1 MKTITSYGTRKSLR
15 AAAVLALLCGGCCA
29 APVVYAASSYSYTIK
44 QRSSSESG
52 DKGVFFGDVHVNA
65 DITDA
70 DWSTVSSPAYSL
82 SGSDLESKIK
92 EKHINDS
99 LTEDTL
105 TVGELVYDIGSMNFT
120 NMTPGVTQT
129 TKTLVSVSAYS
140 YEGTLNSVPSDW
152 TLDTQ
157 NYKSATKTITDDYI
171 KSGTG
176 YTVKGKHTDMISAV
190 SELSGKYNNFLKYTV
205 GNAIITDIKLDFGRI
220 DLNTWSTLPF
230 LSVTT
235 ADSTQDYTTDK
246 VIIKV
251 QDYANIFGT
260 TNESVSG
267 TKTLVSITGTNA
279 GISGNI
285 TAKTDDGDTIPAE
298 GVTVS
303 KDFSDSITPYGEV
316 QTFAFGGNHTD
327 TIKEERKDNDTYE
340 ITYTVGKKL
349 VKNIGVHTINLSGFT
364 NGSTFYTADNQYKLN
379 DVSDKYGNLPKTTVN
394 LDKLKFT
401 NIPQYFYGTLLAF
414 EDTSGEGSLQL
425 QLVDGGESYTEAA
438 KELDYS
444 AEATGVSLT
453 GKRVF
458 NFKVVD
464 DKSVQ
469 MSYTADD
476 TYLTEADIDLSE
488 IGGTGAISWD
498 PSAAPLY
505 QITADTYKQDYAVK
519 NLTVNLNH
527 ADGIFGG
534 VTDETLDV
542 GESMTLLT
550 VSGKNA
556 GKDGSIKA
564 KVGET
569 EVGADGATVAVAF
582 SDTAKASDGSSV
594 VLSGT
599 HDDLVKGTSKSD
611 NSYALTYTIGNK
623 AVSGISFGADT
634 IAVQDGSTYFTAN
647 EQYILKDT
655 VAVDVGAFTLTDIP
669 DDEFDMTLISF
680 TNKTGG
686 GSLTAANESAVKP
699 KEYREKES
707 EAVNGILASGKRA
720 IRFTTADEG
729 ASLHISYGEKEVTNL
744 TVGAV
749 DMNRAVR
756 EFTNLSADGGTVDLS
771 DAKIE
776 NLNLTL
782 DDIGGNKTLATAT
795 GNTFGDNWTLQNGSD
810 ITAAVESANGI
821 TGVLTGSYNTAG
833 GNLNLGIGLAS
844 LTFGEGV
851 AWKAGST
858 ALDLSG
864 KTVDLS
870 ETEVDATGISF
881 RISSDIAN
889 ADKMTLL
896 RTASSQKLNDA
907 NVRHNTAVSF
917 TVGDVIQAEGKTE
930 TVTEGNYT
938 DVIVSVDPTTA
949 SAAGATHHS
958 AMSSSAGASAVAHAG
973 VTSAETAGAALSAF
987 SENDAEG
994 DIMTFAKIGGSTTET
1009 ETGSHVKSNLWHANL
1024 GIGARKAFQNGGNF
1038 EYALYYEGGRGN
1050 YTSVD
1055 STLTPMRSSG
1065 DLTYNGGG
1073 IFLRYESAS
1082 AVYGEIGFRGGRIG
1096 NDCETMGF
1104 DESAN
1109 YFGWHAGAGKI
1120 FRVSG
1125 NRSLDVYG
1133 KFFMTRTGSMNYTGT
1148 DGTDY
1153 HLDGVTSK
1161 ELRLG
1166 GRYNVRT
1173 GARDNWYAGLA
1184 YSYEFGGEATGR
1196 VGLYGIKADIRPA
1209 TTRGGTG
1216 ILEFGYKR
1224 EAGKQSPW
1232 EFDISLKGY
1241 AGREEGFGADIGIK
1255 YMF

>member
-29 APVVYAASSYSYTIK
+29 APAVYAASSYSYTIK

-52 DKGVFFGDVHVNA
+52 EKGIFYGDVHVNA
-65 DITDA
+65 DITDV

-82 SGSDLESKIK
+82 SGSDLETEIK
-92 EKHINDS
+92 KKHINDS

-105 TVGELVYDIGSMNFT
+105 TVGELVYDIDAMNFT
-120 NMTPGVTQT
+120 NMTPRAAET
-129 TKTLVSVSAYS
+129 TKTLVSVSDYS
-140 YEGTLNSVPSDW
+140 YEGTLNSVPSGW
-152 TLDTQ
+152 TMSE
-157 NYKSATKTITDDYI
+157 NFKSATKTITDEYI

-176 YTVKGKHTDMISAV
+176 YTVKGKHTDTISAV
-190 SELSGKYNNFLKYTV
+190 SESSGGKYNSSLNYTV
-205 GNAIITDIKLDFGRI
+205 GSAIITDIKLDFNRI
-220 DLNTWSTLPF
+220 DFNTWSTLPF
-230 LSVTT
+230 LTIT
-235 ADSTQDYTTDK
+235 DADSTQNYSDNKVSIKINEYDK
-246 VIIKV
+246 
-251 QDYANIFGT
+251 IFGT
-260 TNESVSG
+260 TIEGFSG

-279 GISGNI
+279 GVSGNI
-285 TAKTDDGDTIPAE
+285 TAKIDNNPIPTE

-327 TIKEERKDNDTYE
+327 TIKEERNGSDTYK

-349 VKNIGVHTINLSGFT
+349 IKSIGVHTINLSGFQ
-364 NGSTFYTADNQYKLN
+364 NGKTFYTADNQYKLN
-379 DVSDKYGNLPKTTVN
+379 DVLDKYGNLPKTTVN
-394 LDKLKFT
+394 LDKLKFA
-401 NIPQYFYGTLLAF
+401 NIPDYFYGTLLAF
-414 EDTSGEGSLQL
+414 EDTSGQGSLQL
-425 QLVDGGESYTEAA
+425 QLVDGGESSQSVIKQIDYTE
-438 KELDYS
+438 KPE
-444 AEATGVSLT
+444 
-453 GKRVF
+453 
-458 NFKVVD
+458 
-464 DKSVQ
+464 
-469 MSYTADD
+469 
-476 TYLTEADIDLSE
+476 
-488 IGGTGAISWD
+488 
-498 PSAAPLY
+498 
-505 QITADTYKQDYAVK
+505 
-519 NLTVNLNH
+519 
-527 ADGIFGG
+527 
-534 VTDETLDV
+534 ET
-542 GESMTLLT
+542 
-550 VSGKNA
+550 
-556 GKDGSIKA
+556 
-564 KVGET
+564 
-569 EVGADGATVAVAF
+569 
-582 SDTAKASDGSSV
+582 
-594 VLSGT
+594 
-599 HDDLVKGTSKSD
+599 
-611 NSYALTYTIGNK
+611 
-623 AVSGISFGADT
+623 
-634 IAVQDGSTYFTAN
+634 
-647 EQYILKDT
+647 
-655 VAVDVGAFTLTDIP
+655 
-669 DDEFDMTLISF
+669 
-680 TNKTGG
+680 
-686 GSLTAANESAVKP
+686 
-699 KEYREKES
+699 
-707 EAVNGILASGKRA
+707 VNGISAAGLRDVRFSVNDKTITMTSGAENDIKADRA
-720 IRFTTADEG
+720 
-729 ASLHISYGEKEVTNL
+729 VTKVY
-744 TVGAV
+744 VGTV
-749 DMNRAVR
+749 DMNQDKRK
-756 EFTNLSADGGTVDLS
+756 FTNLSKDGGTIDLA

-776 NLNLTL
+776 NLTVTW
-782 DDIGGNKTLATAT
+782 DDLGTNKILATAE
-795 GNTFGDNWTLQNGSD
+795 GYQFGDNWTLQNGTTLLYSD
-810 ITAAVESANGI
+810 NINPATGV
-821 TGVLTGSYNTAG
+821 TGVLNGNYNTSG
-833 GNLNLGIGLAS
+833 GSLNLGIGLAS
-844 LTFGEGV
+844 LKFDENLPWAPGT
-851 AWKAGST
+851 T
-858 ALDLSG
+858 ALDISG

-870 ETEVDATGISF
+870 DTEVDATGISF

-896 RTASSQKLNDA
+896 RTASTQKLNDA

-930 TVTEGNYT
+930 TVTEGDYT
-938 DVIVSVDPTTA
+938 NVIVSVDPTTA
-949 SAAGATHHS
+949 SAAGSTHHS
-958 AMSSSAGASAVAHAG
+958 AMAASAGASAVAHAG

-994 DIMTFAKIGGSTTET
+994 GIMTFAKIGGSTTET

-1055 STLTPMRSSG
+1055 SALTPMKSSG
-1065 DLTYNGGG
+1065 DLTYNGAGL
-1073 IFLRYESAS
+1073 FLRYESAE

-1166 GRYNVRT
+1166 GRYNVRM

-1196 VGLYGIKADIRPA
+1196 VGLYGVNADIRPA

-1216 ILEFGYKR
+1216 ILELGYKR
-1224 EAGKQSPW
+1224 EAGRQSPW

>member
-1 MKTITSYGTRKSLR
+1 MVKIGERSGKAKYL
-15 AAAVLALLCGGCCA
+15 AVLALLCGVGGT
-29 APVVYAASSYSYTIK
+29 APAVYAASSYSYDIS

-52 DKGVFFGDVHVNA
+52 EKGIFYGDVHVSA
-65 DITDA
+65 DVSDV
-70 DWSTVSSPAYSL
+70 DWSTVREPAYSL
-82 SGSDLESKIK
+82 SGSDLESEIK
-92 EKHINDS
+92 NTHIYGS

-105 TVGELVYDIGSMNFT
+105 TVGKLVYDIGAVNFT
-120 NMTPGVTQT
+120 NMSPRAAET
-129 TKTLVSVSAYS
+129 TKTLVSVSDYS
-140 YEGTLNSVPSDW
+140 DAGTLNFVPSDW
-152 TLDTQ
+152 TMSGDF
-157 NYKSATKTITDDYI
+157 KSATKTITDDYI

-176 YTVKGKHTDMISAV
+176 YTVKGDHTDTISAV
-190 SELSGKYNNFLKYTV
+190 SEASGGKYNSSLNYTV
-205 GNAIITDIKLDFGRI
+205 GTATITDIKLDFGRI
-220 DLNTWSTLPF
+220 EVNTWSTLPF
-230 LSVTT
+230 LSVN
-235 ADSTQDYTTDK
+235 AEDSTQDYSTDK
-246 VIIKV
+246 VTIKA
-251 QDYANIFGT
+251 QNYNNIFGT

-279 GISGNI
+279 GVSGNI
-285 TAKTDDGDTIPAE
+285 TAKTDDGAIPTE

-327 TIKEERKDNDTYE
+327 TIKEERNGSDTYK

-349 VKNIGVHTINLSGFT
+349 IKNIGVHTINLSGFT
-364 NGSTFYTADNQYKLN
+364 NGSTFYTADAQYRLN
-379 DVSDKYGNLPKTTVN
+379 DAEQKTGELPVTTVN
-394 LDKLKFT
+394 LDKLKFK
-401 NIPQYFYGTLLAF
+401 NMPDYFYGTLLAF
-414 EDTSGEGSLQL
+414 EDTSGLGSLEL
-425 QLVDGGESYTEAA
+425 QLVDGGESYTEAV

-476 TYLTEADIDLSE
+476 TYLTDADIDLSK
-488 IGGTGAISWD
+488 IGGSAEGNISWNT
-498 PSAAPLY
+498 SSPLY
-505 QITADTYKQDYAVK
+505 QITADTYKQDYAEK

-534 VTDETLDV
+534 ATDETLDV

-569 EVGADGATVAVAF
+569 EAGTGGATISVAF
-582 SDTAKASDGSSV
+582 SDTRTASDGSSV

-611 NSYALTYTIGNK
+611 DSYALTYTIGNK

-699 KEYREKES
+699 KAYREKES
-707 EAVNGILASGKRA
+707 EAINGILASGKRA

-729 ASLHISYGEKEVTNL
+729 ASLRISYGEKEVTNL

-756 EFTNLSADGGTVDLS
+756 EFTNLSAEGGTVDLS

-810 ITAAVESANGI
+810 ITAALEPANGI
-821 TGVLTGSYNTAG
+821 TGVLTGSYNTAD
-833 GNLNLGIGLAS
+833 GNLNLGIGLTS

-851 AWKAGST
+851 AWEAGST

-864 KTVDLS
+864 KDVDLS
-870 ETEVDATGISF
+870 KTVVDASHVSF
-881 RISSDIAN
+881 TLKEPLSGSE
-889 ADKMTLL
+889 MTLL
-896 RTASSQKLNDA
+896 RTTNTQKLQAA
-907 NVRHNTAVSF
+907 NVKHNENISMTLGGAMQIS
-917 TVGDVIQAEGKTE
+917 GKTE
-930 TVTEGNYT
+930 TVTEGDYT
-938 DVIVSVDPTTA
+938 DVIASLDWGSAKVDESTHHGVMAT
-949 SAAGATHHS
+949 AAGLA
-958 AMSSSAGASAVAHAG
+958 AVAGTA
-973 VTSAETAGAALSAF
+973 VETVDTVGAALSAVF
-987 SENDAEG
+987 GKDV
-994 DIMTFAKIGGSTTET
+994 MTFAHTGGSSLTT
-1009 ETGSHVKSNLWHANL
+1009 ETGSHVKSNLWNVNL
-1024 GIGARKAFQNGGNF
+1024 GVGAKNALKNGGHI
-1038 EYALYYEGGRGN
+1038 EYAVYYEGGRGN
-1050 YTSVD
+1050 YTSHD
-1055 STLTPMRSSG
+1055 DAAAMTEASGKLTQHG
-1065 DLTYNGGG
+1065 AGL
-1073 IFLRYESAS
+1073 FLRYEAPNL
-1082 AVYGEIGFRGGRIG
+1082 AYGEIGFHGGRIK
-1096 NDCETMGF
+1096 NEAETMGF
-1104 DESAN
+1104 NESAN
-1109 YFGWHAGAGKI
+1109 YYGWHVGAGKI
-1120 FRVSG
+1120 LQIDEK
-1125 NRSLDVYG
+1125 RSLDIYG
-1133 KFFMTRTGSMNYTGT
+1133 KFFYNHTGGMDYTGA
-1148 DGTDY
+1148 DGTKY
-1153 HLDGVTSK
+1153 HLDGTASK
-1161 ELRLG
+1161 LLRIG
-1166 GRYNVRT
+1166 GRYNITT
-1173 GARDNWYAGLA
+1173 GNRGTFYAGLA
-1184 YSYEFGGEATGR
+1184 YSYEFGGKTNGQASY
-1196 VGLYGIKADIRPA
+1196 YGVTADLRP
-1209 TTRGGTG
+1209 TSTRGASGM
-1216 ILEFGYKR
+1216 LELGYKW
-1224 EAGKQSPW
+1224 EADKQNPW
-1232 EFDISLKGY
+1232 EIDLGVKGY
-1241 AGREEGFGADIGIK
+1241 AGRQKGFGADIGIK
-1255 YMF
+1255 YRF